1 MSLVNFANLDFDQV
15 KTTLKEYLQSNS
27 NFTDYN
33 FEGSN
38 LSTVLDVLAYNTY
51 ITSYNANMVA
61 NEVFIDSATLREN
74 VVALARNIGYLP
86 RSRTAARATVTF
98 FVDCSNITPAPSN
111 LTLNKGPVAATSS
124 AFGNSSL
131 VFSICEDITV
141 PVKDGIA
148 RFNNIS
154 IYEGTLLTSEFTN
167 SAANPN
173 LRFILPNTGIDTSLI
188 KVRVKNNSFSTA
200 GVKYSSQ
207 DSLFDITPLSKVFF
221 LQEIEDERYEIFFG
235 DGIFGQKLDE
245 GNVVEVDYIV
255 SSGDGGNA
263 VRNFQ
268 FAGKLTYTRNA
279 TEYTVSSG
287 VSLLTTGLPA
297 SGGEQIESVD
307 SIKKFAPRI
316 YASQNRALT
325 SNDYETLIPTKI
337 YPETES
343 ISVFGGEDLVPPQ
356 YGKVFISIKPRTGDF
371 LPNLIKENIRLRLK
385 KYAVAGIVPE
395 ILDLK
400 YLYIEVDSKIYYNS
414 NLAPSS
420 ADVSSLVQS
429 NATKY
434 AESSELNKYGARFK
448 YSKFL
453 NIIDQSQEGITS
465 NITTIKMRRD
475 LRVALNSF
483 AEYAI
488 GYGNEFHINSM
499 SGYNIKSSAFFISG
513 VSEPLYVTDI
523 PNTDRE
529 TGSLFFFTLPS
540 INSTSPVIVRRNV
553 GTIDYVKGIITL
565 NPVNIVS
572 GKIKDGQTIIEIEA
586 TPHSNDVIG
595 LQDLYLQLDIS
606 NSNFETVIDEVSSGL
621 DPSASNYIVSS
632 SYGNGML
639 VRAGGRSDVSSPV
652 ITTTTTTSGSEI
664 SYVQT
669 SSTSTTTTGS
679 SSGSSSPS
687 PSPSPS
693 PSGGSSG
700 GGGGYGGGY

>member
-1 MSLVNFANLDFDQV
+1 
-15 KTTLKEYLQSNS
+15 
-27 NFTDYN
+27 
-33 FEGSN
+33 
-38 LSTVLDVLAYNTY
+38 
-51 ITSYNANMVA
+51 
-61 NEVFIDSATLREN
+61 
-74 VVALARNIGYLP
+74 
-86 RSRTAARATVTF
+86 
-98 FVDCSNITPAPSN
+98 
-111 LTLNKGPVAATSS
+111 
-124 AFGNSSL
+124 
-131 VFSICEDITV
+131 
-141 PVKDGIA
+141 
-148 RFNNIS
+148 
-154 IYEGTLLTSEFTN
+154 
-167 SAANPN
+167 
-173 LRFILPNTGIDTSLI
+173 
-188 KVRVKNNSFSTA
+188 
-200 GVKYSSQ
+200 
-207 DSLFDITPLSKVFF
+207 
-221 LQEIEDERYEIFFG
+221 
-235 DGIFGQKLDE
+235 
-245 GNVVEVDYIV
+245 
-255 SSGDGGNA
+255 
-263 VRNFQ
+263 
-268 FAGKLTYTRNA
+268 
-279 TEYTVSSG
+279 
-287 VSLLTTGLPA
+287 
-297 SGGEQIESVD
+297 
-307 SIKKFAPRI
+307 
-316 YASQNRALT
+316 
-325 SNDYETLIPTKI
+325 
-337 YPETES
+337 
-343 ISVFGGEDLVPPQ
+343 
-356 YGKVFISIKPRTGDF
+356 
-371 LPNLIKENIRLRLK
+371 LK

-420 ADVSSLVQS
+420 ADVSSSVQS

-434 AESSELNKYGARFK
+434 SESSELNKYGARFK

-475 LRVALNSF
+475 LRIALNSF

-488 GYGNEFHINSM
+488 GYGNQFHIKSM
-499 SGYNIKSSAFFISG
+499 NGYNIKSSAFFVSG
-513 VSEPLYVTDI
+513 ISEPLYVTDI

-553 GTIDYVKGIITL
+553 GTIDYIKGIITL

-572 GKIKDGQTIIEIEA
+572 GKIKDGQTIIELEA
-586 TPHSNDVIG
+586 SPHSNDVIG

-652 ITTTTTTSGSEI
+652 ITTTTTTATSEI
-664 SYVQT
+664 SYVQS
-669 SSTSTTTTGS
+669 SSTSTTTTSS

>member
-540 INSTSPVIVRRNV
+540 LNSTSPVIVRRNV

-572 GKIKDGQTIIEIEA
+572 GKIKDGQTIIELEA

-652 ITTTTTTSGSEI
+652 ITTTTTARSEI
-664 SYVQT
+664 SYVQPG
-669 SSTSTTTTGS
+669 STSTTTTGS

>member
-207 DSLFDITPLSKVFF
+207 DSLFDITSLSKVFF

-652 ITTTTTTSGSEI
+652 ITTTTTARSEI
-664 SYVQT
+664 SYVQP
-669 SSTSTTTTGS
+669 SSTSTTTGS